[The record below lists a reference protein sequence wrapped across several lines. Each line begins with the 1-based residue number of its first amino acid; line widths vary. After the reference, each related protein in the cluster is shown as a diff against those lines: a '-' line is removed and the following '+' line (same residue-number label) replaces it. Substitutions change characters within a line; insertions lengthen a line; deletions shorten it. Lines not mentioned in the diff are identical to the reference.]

1 MRCEWMKQEEVS
13 EIEVA
18 RIREQDEIKMG
29 LDLATKRELN
39 RIAAEDHIESQVYGV
54 LCTMIE
60 KIANQLAPA
69 EEESQAVMIRVP
81 TPAEQAWEA
90 LKADR

>member
-1 MRCEWMKQEEVS
+1 MKQEEVS

-39 RIAAEDHIESQVYGV
+39 CIAAEDHIESQVYGV